1 MPVEDCGLSMIRDD
15 LVARVVYSRAGRD
28 QYRAFMILDVVNE
41 SFVLLVDGDLRRVEA
56 PKMKNIKHLSIT
68 RYNIPELKERLDR
81 GEYPA
86 NSEIRKALKRILDNC
101 ENIGKGV

>member
-1 MPVEDCGLSMIRDD
+1 MIRDE

-56 PKMKNIKHLSIT
+56 PKMKNIKHLSLT
-68 RYNIPELKERLDR
+68 RHFIPELKERLKR
-81 GEYPA
+81 GECPA
-86 NSEIRKALKRILDNC
+86 NDEIRKALKRIPDNH
-101 ENIGKGV
+101 ENVGKGV

>member
-1 MPVEDCGLSMIRDD
+1 MRRDD

-41 SFVLLVDGDLRRVEA
+41 SYVLLVDGDLRRVEA
-56 PKMKNIKHLSIT
+56 PKMKNMKHLSLT
-68 RYNIPELKERLDR
+68 RCIIPEMKERLDR

-86 NSEIRKALKRILDNC
+86 NHEIRKALKRIMNNS